1 MSVRMNGKNQHETF
15 RFRHCCSSVRGSKNE
30 TWLLKSDV
38 YSNLWTIGQFG
49 VHFENAATIWRHISL
64 QLATKIRKLSVSG
77 RKLWSNSFHWQR
89 IGATYIAVITCACHS
104 TAQHRMKNEP
114 TPKILCFPIQLQLM
128 MIVQMLRFRFYLS
141 IVTRLLW
148 LLYLIWLA
156 QQLAIYLHLITPP
169 NWNELCVSL
178 DSYRRFLYRSILHIM
193 QEQLPSK

>member
-1 MSVRMNGKNQHETF
+1 MVKISMKRSGFGIAAV
-15 RFRHCCSSVRGSKNE
+15 
-30 TWLLKSDV
+30 
-38 YSNLWTIGQFG
+38 QFG
-49 VHFENAATIWRHISL
+49 VLRMRLGCWKVTFIQIYEQLANLAFILKMRQQSDVIFLFSWQQRFENCLFRGENYEAIHSIDR
-64 QLATKIRKLSVSG
+64 
-77 RKLWSNSFHWQR
+77 R